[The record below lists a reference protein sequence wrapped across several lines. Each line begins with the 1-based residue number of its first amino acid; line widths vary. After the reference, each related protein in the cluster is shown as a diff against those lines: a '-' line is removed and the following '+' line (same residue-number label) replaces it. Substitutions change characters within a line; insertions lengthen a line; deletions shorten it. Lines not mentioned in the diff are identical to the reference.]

1 MKCRS
6 QNYRLAKSAK
16 LVVDKN
22 LKKGNTNDETVL
34 LYNIMIK

>member
-16 LVVDKN
+16 LVDKKATQMTK
-22 LKKGNTNDETVL
+22 LFR
-34 LYNIMIK
+34 YIMIK